1 METQTLAKQI
11 CPTTTQEW
19 VKNGALLVDVREKE
33 EIKQLAYDV
42 PEIINIPLSEF
53 ENHYTE
59 IPKDKEVVMVCRGG
73 GRSLKAA
80 NFLIDNGYD
89 PEKVVNMQHGIIRW
103 VQKGFPTKGDT
114 SSVET
119 KSESS
124 SCCGTTS
131 SGRSDSSAT
140 TTAPATKKQKITI
153 LDPALCCSTGVCG
166 PDVDD
171 ALVQTAANVKWLK
184 SLGYEVNRHNLSND
198 ATAFKNYPKAV
209 EKLQKEGAD
218 SLPYILIDGEL
229 VMTGK
234 YPGKS
239 EWVNW
244 LNEGPEEISK
254 TSKATS
260 EELNEE
266 KVQTLVALGAAIATS
281 SEISLEYYTE
291 RAKAQNISVKNI
303 AMAMNTGNQIKDA
316 ASQKIVE
323 KANQLLNELQPAQS
337 SSCCGGSGNGSSC
350 C

>member
-11 CPTTTQEW
+11 CPTTTQQW

-33 EIKQLAYDV
+33 EIEQLAYDV
-42 PEIINIPLSEF
+42 PNIINIPLSEL
-53 ENHYTE
+53 ENRFTE

-80 NFLIDNGYD
+80 NFLLDNGYD

-114 SSVET
+114 SAVET
-119 KSESS
+119 KSEGS

-131 SGRSDSSAT
+131 SDKKAASAT
-140 TTAPATKKQKITI
+140 TTAPATKKQTITI

-234 YPGKS
+234 YPQKS
-239 EWVNW
+239 EWLNW
-244 LNEGPEEISK
+244 LEEEQKETSGTINESN
-254 TSKATS
+254 
-260 EELNEE
+260 ELTEE
-266 KVQTLVALGAAIATS
+266 KVQTLVALGAAIAAAS
-281 SEISLEYYTE
+281 QASLEFYTA
-291 RAKAQNISVKNI
+291 RAKEQNISLKDI
-303 AMAMNTGNQIKDA
+303 AMAMNTGNQIKDV

-337 SSCCGGSGNGSSC
+337 SSCCGGSGGGSSC